1 MPVLDVCP
9 PQHAAAILAIHYSY
23 PPLRILTARYS
34 MLPSTPFIP
43 VTHKSSF
50 LGPFQSILLFF
61 IQFSGFVVS
70 CCIYFFICT
79 HLNLCLDRYSSS
91 MLNKS
96 YSGNTHTFFQDHPV
110 LTESTNGNPNNCSQG
125 CLETLYKHK
134 PLKDCKF
141 LWGKGAAYVSVG

>member
-1 MPVLDVCP
+1 MPTPTCCCNSR
-9 PQHAAAILAIHYSY
+9 H
-23 PPLRILTARYS
+23 PLQ
-34 MLPSTPFIP
+34 LPSTVDTHGSLQLVILHSFYSSNTQEFLSRALSKHSPFLP
-43 VTHKSSF
+43 
-50 LGPFQSILLFF
+50 SILR
-61 IQFSGFVVS
+61 I
-70 CCIYFFICT
+70 CCFMLYIFFICT

-141 LWGKGAAYVSVG
+141 L